1 MRRLRAVPHT
11 PSCTIDPHLAVWLH
25 VAADET
31 SGTLLAYSA
40 RAAQCVR
47 PDGSSALNSKRLRL
61 DVASAIG
68 VPVAIGLILLGQV
81 LEGGSIRSI
90 LQPTAALIV
99 FGGTLGAV
107 LISFSAVDI
116 LRAGSAMRT
125 VLLWDGEQPTDT
137 IATILEHLH
146 SARAKGLLAL
156 EDDLPMIA
164 DPFLRKAL
172 GLIIDG
178 RSGHDVREMLET
190 ENHNREEYD
199 EIPAKVYEAAA
210 GYAPTIGIL
219 GAVLGL
225 IHTMQNLS
233 DPSKLG
239 GGIAVAFVA
248 TIYGVGA
255 ANLLFLPIAT
265 KIKMKARH
273 SARRHALMVEG
284 VLAIRDGLNPT
295 MAEEKLLGF
304 ASQSI
309 PTFDPGPRGA
319 SASSRAAEAA

>member
-1 MRRLRAVPHT
+1 MNR
-11 PSCTIDPHLAVWLH
+11 
-25 VAADET
+25 
-31 SGTLLAYSA
+31 
-40 RAAQCVR
+40 
-47 PDGSSALNSKRLRL
+47 KRLRL

-68 VPVAIGLILLGQV
+68 IPISVGLIILGQV
-81 LEGGSIRSI
+81 LEGGSLRAI

-107 LISFSAVDI
+107 LISFSLVDI
-116 LRAGSAMRT
+116 VRAFRALRT
-125 VLLWDGEQPTDT
+125 VLLWDGEHPRQT
-137 IATILEHLH
+137 IATVMGYLH
-146 SARAKGLLAL
+146 NARINGLLAL
-156 EDDLPMIA
+156 EDDLPSVE
-164 DPFLRKAL
+164 DPFLRKGL
-172 GLIIDG
+172 RLIIDG
-178 RSGHDVREMLET
+178 RAAHDVRDMLET

-239 GGIAVAFVA
+239 SGIAVAFVA

-273 SARRHALMVEG
+273 AARRHSLMY
-284 VLAIRDGLNPT
+284 
-295 MAEEKLLGF
+295 
-304 ASQSI
+304 
-309 PTFDPGPRGA
+309 
-319 SASSRAAEAA
+319 